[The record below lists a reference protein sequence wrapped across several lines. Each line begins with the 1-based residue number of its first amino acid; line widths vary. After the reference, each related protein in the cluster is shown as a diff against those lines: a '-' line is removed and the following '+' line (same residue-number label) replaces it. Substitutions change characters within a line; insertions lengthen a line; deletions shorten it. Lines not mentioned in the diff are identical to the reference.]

1 MTGMPS
7 VTSIAPDSS
16 LLFVLEYITKND
28 IKDPTIWAL
37 LDRTD
42 RATLTNLLS
51 QVDSI
56 DAEIYDKLVH
66 TGLNSKQFETS
77 KSGRKGKVFEKV
89 AETLFRDIS
98 CFGTRTDIPTATN
111 QLDVL
116 VQMGPMAN
124 VVPAFKEWGTHFICE
139 CKYHDKGV
147 SVDWV
152 QKLHAV
158 LSTHGASVGVLISKK
173 PISKGTRG
181 NIHHMLQMFALKG
194 RIIISVSRDDLH
206 KCAAGDSIIPMLCD
220 RYVAVQMGISYFM
233 KPSV

>member
-7 VTSIAPDSS
+7 ASVATPDSS
-16 LLFVLEYITKND
+16 LLFVLDYIEKND
-28 IKDPTIWAL
+28 ITEPKIWAT

-42 RATLTNLLS
+42 RTALASLLS
-51 QVDSI
+51 EVDNI
-56 DAEIYDKLVH
+56 DSEVYDKLVH
-66 TGLNSKQFETS
+66 VGVNAKQFETS

-89 AETLFRDIS
+89 AETLFKDIS

-116 VQMGPMAN
+116 VQMGPMRN
-124 VVPAFKEWGTHFICE
+124 VVPTFKKWGTHFICE
-139 CKYHDKGV
+139 CKFHDKGV

-158 LSTHGASVGVLISKK
+158 LTTHGASVGILISKK

-181 NIHHMLQMFALKG
+181 NIHHMLQMFALNG
-194 RIIISVSRDDLH
+194 HIIISISRDDLD
-206 KCAAGDSIIPMLCD
+206 KCASGLSIIPMLCD
-220 RYVAVQMGISYFM
+220 RYSAVQMGISYFM
-233 KPSV
+233 KPSI